1 MGKHN
6 LPPWSA
12 KDTTHLRDEVQA
24 LNVPVLGPQVL
35 SHHMLNPTWSCPP
48 SHSCV
53 HLVIQYRPRSPG
65 ARRTQTLHPVKV
77 ISDDHASG
85 GHNLPQGED
94 RRQSVVDRCDQ

>member
-1 MGKHN
+1 MGKRD

-24 LNVPVLGPQVL
+24 LNVPALGPQVL
-35 SHHMLNPTWSCPP
+35 SHHMLNPTWSRPP
-48 SHSCV
+48 SHSRV
-53 HLVIQYRPRSPG
+53 HLVIQYCPRSPG

-77 ISDDHASG
+77 ISDDRTSG

-94 RRQSVVDRCDQ
+94 HHRSVVDRCDQ